1 MAYVVPTAAELKTRY
16 PEFADV
22 DNAIVTAAITD
33 AAGDV
38 DDSWREADYAR
49 AIMALAAH
57 MMVMEGR
64 LNSGV
69 SLSPFALTGF
79 VKSESLGDASV
90 TYGGVGEAG
99 SSGSNKDGS
108 YALTTYGQ
116 RYMELMRKNHGGP
129 LIV

>member
-1 MAYVVPTAAELKTRY
+1 
-16 PEFADV
+16 
-22 DNAIVTAAITD
+22 
-33 AAGDV
+33 
-38 DDSWREADYAR
+38 
-49 AIMALAAH
+49 

-64 LNSGV
+64 LSSGV

-99 SSGSNKDGS
+99 RSGSSKDGS

-129 LIV
+129 LVV